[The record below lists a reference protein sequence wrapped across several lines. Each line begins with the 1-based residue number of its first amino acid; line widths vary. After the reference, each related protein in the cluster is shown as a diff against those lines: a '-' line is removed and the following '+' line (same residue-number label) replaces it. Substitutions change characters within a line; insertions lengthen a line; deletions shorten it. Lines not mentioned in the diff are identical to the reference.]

1 MAYLITKTN
10 GDTLVTVPDTEKN
23 TDYGVTL
30 VGRNYSGYGVFLN
43 DNFIALMENFANDSA
58 PATPLDGQLW
68 FSTTTKNLSLWE
80 GSAWKV
86 LSSITTSEAE
96 PGTAG
101 RKVGDFW
108 FDSET
113 FQLKIWTGS
122 TAFERNITATSSA
135 NLLTITSTIGLAAD
149 DKVTHAN
156 IAPLDDVRV
165 TQVLN
170 SNQIRIS
177 ANANVT
183 LGDSVSFLRGS
194 SWYTIGPEYTRGQRT
209 NGIIPATLTDTLGIP
224 HVVGL
229 IYVNG
234 AIIGA
239 LSNDLEYTPIT
250 ASAISGFATIKPG
263 LQLKASTSEQVTKT
277 VQSFSVGASGTT
289 LIQLVSNADLL
300 VGDRYQSANVSIG
313 SGAQVTALWPNNAVS
328 VGVVTTV
335 YQNEEVIFQRGDNNV
350 FLYNGIST
358 NAQQLSGKSADLFA
372 QLDLYARFQQG
383 VDVDGNLKVG
393 GNINFLHHNGNLTVR
408 SQISNGNITFTS
420 NVPGV
425 GTQAQVMQ
433 IRGIDGLVTV
443 RDEPTVPLG
452 VATKGYVDATRD
464 IINGFIASNISNITN
479 NYATISY
486 VDSEN
491 AAIVA
496 AYESADTVIL
506 NAVNGKADLVSPEL
520 TGTPRA
526 PTASTGTNTTQI
538 ATTAFVTAAIS
549 AFNGTLNFDPYATKA
564 SPTFTGDP
572 RSVTFAS
579 TTSNTSIATTAF
591 VQAQKISPALSGT
604 PTAPTAAIGDNSS
617 QIATTAYV
625 DSSIAAAAPNLSAYA
640 PLDSAALTG
649 SPTTTTASSSTN
661 STRIAS
667 TAYVQSA
674 ITARDI
680 GSWLSAAKT
689 VSTGNPFG
697 GNDGDFWFKV

>member
-43 DNFIALMENFANDSA
+43 DNFIALMENFASGSA

-86 LSSITTSEAE
+86 MSSITSSEAE

-108 FDSET
+108 FDNST
-113 FQLKIWTGS
+113 YQLKIWTGS
-122 TAFERNITATSSA
+122 TAFARNITATTSA

-156 IAPLDDVRV
+156 IALLDDVRV
-165 TQVLN
+165 TQILN
-170 SNQIRIS
+170 SNQLRIS

-183 LGDSVSFLRGS
+183 LGDSVNFQRGS

-209 NGIIPATLTDTLGIP
+209 NGIIPATLTDTLGIA

-234 AIIGA
+234 SIVGA

-250 ASAISGFATIKPG
+250 ASAIIGFPTIKPG
-263 LQLKASTSEQVTKT
+263 MQLKSSTSEQVTKT
-277 VQSFSVGASGTT
+277 VQSFSVGANGTT
-289 LIQLVSNADLL
+289 LIPLNSNADLL
-300 VGDRYQSANVSIG
+300 VGDRYLSANVSIG
-313 SGAQVTALWPNNAVS
+313 SGALITALWPNNAVS

-335 YQNEEVIFQRGDNNV
+335 YQNEEIVFQRGDNNV

-358 NAQQLSGKSADLFA
+358 NAQQLNGKSADLFA

-393 GNINFLHHNGNLTVR
+393 GNINFLHHNGNLTIRNQV
-408 SQISNGNITFTS
+408 SNGNITFTS

-425 GTQAQVMQ
+425 GSQAQVMQ
-433 IRGIDGLVTV
+433 IRGIDGLITV
-443 RDEPTVPLG
+443 RDVPTVPLG
-452 VATKGYVDATRD
+452 VATKGYVDTTRD
-464 IINGFIASNISNITN
+464 IINGFIASNISNITS
-479 NYATISY
+479 NYATITY
-486 VDSEN
+486 VDN
-491 AAIVA
+491 QNTAITT
-496 AYESADTVIL
+496 AYELADTVIL
-506 NAVNGKADLVSPEL
+506 NAVNGKADITSPVL
-520 TGTPRA
+520 LGTPRA
-526 PTASTGTNTTQI
+526 PTATSGTNTTQI

-549 AFNGTLNFDPYATKA
+549 AFNGTLDFDPYATKA

-572 RSVTFAS
+572 RSVTFA
-579 TTSNTSIATTAF
+579 TATSNTSIATTAF
-591 VQAQKISPALSGT
+591 VQAQKTSPVFTGT
-604 PTAPTAAIGDNSS
+604 PTAPTAAPGDNSS
-617 QIATTAYV
+617 HIATTAYV
-625 DSSIAAAAPNLSAYA
+625 ETAVTNAAPDLTVYA
-640 PLDSAALTG
+640 PLASPAFTG

-674 ITARDI
+674 ITARDL

-689 VSTGNPFG
+689 ISVNDPAG

>member
-1 MAYLITKTN
+1 
-10 GDTLVTVPDTEKN
+10 
-23 TDYGVTL
+23 
-30 VGRNYSGYGVFLN
+30 
-43 DNFIALMENFANDSA
+43 
-58 PATPLDGQLW
+58 
-68 FSTTTKNLSLWE
+68 
-80 GSAWKV
+80 
-86 LSSITTSEAE
+86 
-96 PGTAG
+96 
-101 RKVGDFW
+101 
-108 FDSET
+108 
-113 FQLKIWTGS
+113 
-122 TAFERNITATSSA
+122 
-135 NLLTITSTIGLAAD
+135 
-149 DKVTHAN
+149 
-156 IAPLDDVRV
+156 
-165 TQVLN
+165 
-170 SNQIRIS
+170 
-177 ANANVT
+177 
-183 LGDSVSFLRGS
+183 
-194 SWYTIGPEYTRGQRT
+194 
-209 NGIIPATLTDTLGIP
+209 
-224 HVVGL
+224 
-229 IYVNG
+229 
-234 AIIGA
+234 
-239 LSNDLEYTPIT
+239 
-250 ASAISGFATIKPG
+250 
-263 LQLKASTSEQVTKT
+263 
-277 VQSFSVGASGTT
+277 
-289 LIQLVSNADLL
+289 LVSNADLL
-300 VGDRYQSANVSIG
+300 VGDRYQSANVSVG

-443 RDEPTVPLG
+443 RGEPTVPLG

-496 AYESADTVIL
+496 AYELADTVIL

-526 PTASTGTNTTQI
+526 PTASTGTNTTQL

-617 QIATTAYV
+617 HIATTAYV

-649 SPTTTTASSSTN
+649 SPTTTTASASTN

-689 VSTGNPFG
+689 VSADNPTG